1 MKILLL
7 LLPILAFA
15 SINSDYLQ
23 YKAQKAYKSG
33 NYKDALKLY
42 SQIEPKDDSIYY
54 NLANTL
60 YKLKDY
66 TKAIEYY
73 KLIKA
78 TNLTAKKLYNIG
90 NAYVM
95 QKNYLKAII
104 FYRNALKFEDNPKF
118 KENLE
123 YAISHMNALRDVML
137 SNSKCSVTQA
147 VLDNFE
153 DQNVSKDMQEAK
165 YKPEDKFNV
174 LDNLDEKLAD
184 LISSDS
190 NNSDNNIS
198 KVLKV
203 QQKLINNRVQNRLKE
218 RSSKVLLIPIEVNNT
233 QYELLNFKNY

>member
-1 MKILLL
+1 MRIFILILI
-7 LLPILAFA
+7 PILAFS
-15 SINSDYLQ
+15 SINNDYLQ
-23 YKAQKAYKSG
+23 FQAQNAYRSGDYKK
-33 NYKDALKLY
+33 ALKLY
-42 SQIEPKDDSIYY
+42 TQIEPKSDVIYY
-54 NLANTL
+54 NIANTL

-73 KLIKA
+73 KLIKRDS
-78 TNLTAKKLYNIG
+78 LTAKKLYNIG
-90 NAYVM
+90 NAYTM

-104 FYRNALKFEDNPKF
+104 FYQNALKFEDNPKF

-147 VLDNFE
+147 VLDNFD

-174 LDNLDEKLAD
+174 LDSSNEKITD

-190 NNSDNNIS
+190 NISENNNS
-198 KVLKV
+198 KELKLH
-203 QQKLINNRVQNRLKE
+203 QKIINSRVQNRLKE
-218 RSSKVLLIPIEVNNT
+218 RASKVLLIPINES
-233 QYELLNFKNY
+233 KK